1 MRVEK
6 KPMSIQERILYVAE
20 GLVGPVLARRLLE
33 KFKTL
38 RNIANASVYE
48 LMSVEG
54 IGEKRAQEIYA
65 IFNTEWRGEVEN
77 A

>member
-54 IGEKRAQEIYA
+54 IGENVLRKYMLYSTQS
-65 IFNTEWRGEVEN
+65 GGVK
-77 A
+77 

>member
-1 MRVEK
+1 LRMRVEK

-54 IGEKRAQEIYA
+54 IGENVLRKYMLYSTQS
-65 IFNTEWRGEVEN
+65 GGVK
-77 A
+77 